1 MRAGALNVSTI
12 KRPLRGISFRF
23 FCIGIVT
30 TGKIEISAPVMRLPL
45 VAQYEI
51 DHRFRILA

>member
-12 KRPLRGISFRF
+12 KRPLRAISYRLICAGIF
-23 FCIGIVT
+23 T
-30 TGKIEISAPVMRLPL
+30 AGKIEISAPVMRLPL
-45 VAQYEI
+45 VAQDEI